1 MAGATLGSVIWLP
14 QTRPGDED
22 HGGDRRSE
30 DFNGK
35 SDLEMSA
42 KAFAD
47 LRIPFHQ
54 NRHSVL
60 IRYVGL

>member
-1 MAGATLGSVIWLP
+1 MVCPPRLVAHSLAGATLGSVISLP

-35 SDLEMSA
+35 VTL
-42 KAFAD
+42 KCR
-47 LRIPFHQ
+47 LK
-54 NRHSVL
+54 HSQTSGSL
-60 IRYVGL
+60 TSES